1 MPVNAPLNYILSFF
15 CWPCVQCQESRVI
28 KQKWL
33 ANNQQPLF
41 SGAAVIPMQPVVTTI
56 VVNNPAVQQSVATQ
70 QPSFH
75 VATANAAMN
84 GQWTVLATAT
94 VRNGLSTKSKEVR
107 RLKTG
112 TIVQVFAQG
121 EFAGHQRVR

>member
-1 MPVNAPLNYILSFF
+1 M
-15 CWPCVQCQESRVI
+15 ERET
-28 KQKWL
+28 
-33 ANNQQPLF
+33 QQTP
-41 SGAAVIPMQPVVTTI
+41 AARETQQTPAETTI
-56 VVNNPAVQQSVATQ
+56 VVNNPAQQSVATQ

-94 VRNGLSTKSKEVR
+94 VRKGLSTKSKAVR